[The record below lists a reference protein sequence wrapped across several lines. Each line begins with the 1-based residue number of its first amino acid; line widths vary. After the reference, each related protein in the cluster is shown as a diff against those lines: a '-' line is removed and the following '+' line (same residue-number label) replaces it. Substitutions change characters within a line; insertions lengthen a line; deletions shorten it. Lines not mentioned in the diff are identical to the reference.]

1 DLCAGR
7 GIRGEVKGVAVPVR
21 LRKFGTPEMLI
32 SSFRVASLRVTRECP
47 QTGCLSHHR
56 NSLLHSPCSKEEMS
70 WNATIFLN
78 SLLEPLRASQFL
90 PRRRRLH
97 RYRRFHL

>member
-1 DLCAGR
+1 
-7 GIRGEVKGVAVPVR
+7 
-21 LRKFGTPEMLI
+21 
-32 SSFRVASLRVTRECP
+32 
-47 QTGCLSHHR
+47 
-56 NSLLHSPCSKEEMS
+56 MS

-97 RYRRFHL
+97 RYRRFHLNRACRRALQTLRPRSWDRMRSIASSPNKYAGIIMGTGITMGGTITIGVAGIITIGIITTGITAIGDQ